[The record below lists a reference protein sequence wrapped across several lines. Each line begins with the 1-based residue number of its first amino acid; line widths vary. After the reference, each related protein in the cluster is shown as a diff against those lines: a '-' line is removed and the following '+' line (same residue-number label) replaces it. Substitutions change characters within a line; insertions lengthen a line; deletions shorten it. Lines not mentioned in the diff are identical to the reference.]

1 MAVGCSDWQVSSG
14 AIWALLCYVE
24 YVHGACRLEGS
35 PSSKAGGLELASRV
49 AVAAGRAQARARL
62 IEKSDLSFWKFHSTI
77 VHNGEIET
85 LEIICA
91 GLTLDP

>member
-1 MAVGCSDWQVSSG
+1 MSSG

-24 YVHGACRLEGS
+24 NVHGACRLQGS

-62 IEKSDLSFWKFHSTI
+62 IEKSDLSFWKFVSTI
-77 VHNGEIET
+77 VYNGEIEA

>member
-24 YVHGACRLEGS
+24 YVHGACRLQGS
-35 PSSKAGGLELASRV
+35 PRSKAGGLELASRV

-62 IEKSDLSFWKFHSTI
+62 IEKSDLSFWKFVSTI
-77 VHNGEIET
+77 VDNGEIET